1 MKRKKTHNQKKKKR
15 EKMVGGKNLSCRTFG
30 KDLEVLAL
38 QLQTLQRKFTLSS
51 ETGTELHVLQKDLQ
65 I

>member
-1 MKRKKTHNQKKKKR
+1 
-15 EKMVGGKNLSCRTFG
+15 MVGGKNLSCRTFV